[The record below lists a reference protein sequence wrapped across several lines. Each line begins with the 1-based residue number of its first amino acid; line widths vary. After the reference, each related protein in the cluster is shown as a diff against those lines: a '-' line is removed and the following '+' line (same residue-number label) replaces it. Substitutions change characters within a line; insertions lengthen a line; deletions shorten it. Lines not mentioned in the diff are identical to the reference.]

1 MSLCSHTARAVSRS
15 RVSRPNTLLPFLYQ
29 TATIQQWKPATQP
42 TTRRNISSPRKR
54 VDDIPFEHEEGA
66 LPPTIEE
73 AQSARKTTITD
84 TERAAFEKLYRT
96 FKAQGQGR
104 SKNHDGEHDEL
115 DQIADE
121 YYEDD
126 EDSSSNSL
134 DKVFDAVLQGSPRL
148 RHAQKD
154 GTSLVPNL
162 KKTGEPW
169 APGTEDASTVPDTPQ
184 NRKKLAVKAERERI
198 KKTHLEERE
207 RVDELIKTSQT
218 DFQVWRVLD
227 REVFDQ
233 LRELDLD
240 KANMTSKKEPSKP
253 NSQKTKGKPNTATA
267 VDTRMLFANYPH
279 HVLTAL
285 QVLRSHFPRSPL
297 PLTILPTI
305 KALGH
310 SSYALGAT
318 TQLYKHLLR
327 TAWVQQSS
335 YTMIDTLLADMDA
348 HAVEFDAEILEMLD
362 GVIREYEMARSGKLG
377 RELEL
382 VYGME
387 IWLDGISKITA
398 WRDVVAKKLRVQEKM
413 VQDKTVSKP
422 RREDRGHPRSN
433 NIRHMRDRSQ
443 VHGSHSMRTKHD
455 KESDSI
461 PFVDGQ
467 TVTPTLS
474 DVYTEAELHGV
485 GNEVLAEQLREEGT
499 EKEDDGPVKVFL

>member
-1 MSLCSHTARAVSRS
+1 
-15 RVSRPNTLLPFLYQ
+15 
-29 TATIQQWKPATQP
+29 
-42 TTRRNISSPRKR
+42 
-54 VDDIPFEHEEGA
+54 
-66 LPPTIEE
+66 LPPTVEE

-104 SKNHDGEHDEL
+104 SKDQDGEHDEL

-154 GTSLVPNL
+154 GTSPVSNM
-162 KKTGEPW
+162 KKAGKPS

-184 NRKKLAVKAERERI
+184 NRKKLAAKAERERI
-198 KKTHLEERE
+198 KKTHLAELE
-207 RVDELIKTSQT
+207 RVDELLKTAQT
-218 DFQVWRVLD
+218 DSQVWHVLD

-233 LRELDLD
+233 LRKLDLD
-240 KANMTSKKEPSKP
+240 KANMASTKVPSKS
-253 NSQKTKGKPNTATA
+253 NSQKTRGKPTSATA
-267 VDTRMLFANYPH
+267 VDARMLFANYPH

-348 HAVEFDAEILEMLD
+348 HTVEFDAGILEMLD

-377 RELEL
+377 RELQL
-382 VYGME
+382 VFGME
-387 IWLDGISKITA
+387 IWLEGISKITA

-413 VQDKTVSKP
+413 VQDKAASKP
-422 RREDRGHPRSN
+422 QRENRRHVGN
-433 NIRHMRDRSQ
+433 NNVRQTRERSQ
-443 VHGSHSMRTKHD
+443 DDGSHSMRTQHD

-467 TVTPTLS
+467 TATTTLS
-474 DVYTEAELHGV
+474 DVYSEAELRGV
-485 GNEVLAEQLREEGT
+485 ENEVRTEQLREEGT
-499 EKEDDGPVKVFL
+499 EKEDDGPVKVLL